1 MPIKNN
7 DDVAHLLEAT
17 GGSGS
22 SYREFESPTDQM
34 SAPLIDAVFAK
45 GPPEPTPDMHSPA
58 PLQRGLSSS
67 DILSEV
73 FEGPRPMTPASTYPA
88 PNSALAFGYPQGAG
102 QFPPHARPPL
112 ASLHQGAAS
121 KRSLSDIRRII
132 TKPAEEIPGAP
143 TSGDLNGLF
152 DRLAG

>member
-1 MPIKNN
+1 MAIKNN
-7 DDVAHLLEAT
+7 DDVAHLLEET
-17 GGSGS
+17 GGSAS
-22 SYREFESPTDQM
+22 SYREFEAPTDQV

-45 GPPEPTPDMHSPA
+45 GPPDPMPDLHPAA
-58 PLQRGLSSS
+58 PLQRGLSSA

-73 FEGPRPMTPASTYPA
+73 FEGPRPVPPANPYPA
-88 PNSALAFGYPQGAG
+88 PNSAPAFGYPQGANQIPLYG
-102 QFPPHARPPL
+102 RPSG
-112 ASLHQGAAS
+112 AGLHQGAAS

-132 TKPAEEIPGAP
+132 TKPAEDIPGAK